1 MILVCLEAAKGDAAA
16 AAAALLPCACS
27 SLHRPCHP
35 DMCSTPHKPCAPAC
49 PPCSETPLLL
59 AARRGHTQAVQ
70 LLLQHGAATDKP
82 NSAGVTPLIAA
93 TLFGHDETVAALL
106 ARCGHMGC

>member
-1 MILVCLEAAKGDAAA
+1 MLAAHCTDPVTLTCAARHTNPA
-16 AAAALLPCACS
+16 P
-27 SLHRPCHP
+27 
-35 DMCSTPHKPCAPAC
+35 PHA